1 MLRRAAGGSM
11 QFTSYAFIL
20 LFLPLFVLAYF
31 LLNKISRAFGK
42 WLVILS
48 GLLFYFLAC
57 ADGGD
62 AARNRILSLSVFG
75 ASILVNPV
83 LALLLSKNGKRRKPV
98 LVAAIALNVAALL
111 YFKYRNFAVTSIN
124 SIVDTGLGPR
134 EILLPLAISFF
145 TFQQIMYVVSVYRGD
160 IEKVCVTDYLAYI
173 LYFPKLLMGPLIEPK
188 DFIAQLNDPSLKKFR
203 WDNLASG
210 IKLFSFGLFKKIVL
224 ADTFARAVA
233 WGFAGGDAITA
244 GDAIVVMLCYTFE
257 IYFDFSG
264 YSDMAVGVSRMVN
277 ITLPINFDSPYKAT
291 SIRDFWKRWHI
302 SLTSFLTKYV
312 YIPLGGNKKG
322 KVRTCINIMIVFL
335 VSGLWHGA
343 EWTFVLWGA
352 LHGLL
357 MVLDRVFSKPE
368 YRQRNAGAKWIG
380 TMLAV
385 SLLWL
390 LFRSGT
396 IEQYGALLEKI
407 LCFKKMAV
415 TKELLQQFVLPETPF
430 IFETLGLTGLDS
442 TVRGLSAVIFLIGS
456 ALICL
461 VPENNYRNSGRI
473 GVMNM
478 VLCAAAFTW
487 AFLCLS
493 SESVFVYFNF

>member
-1 MLRRAAGGSM
+1 M

-31 LLNKISRAFGK
+31 LLNKINRVLGK
-42 WLVILS
+42 VLIILS
-48 GLLFYFLAC
+48 GVLFYFFAC

-62 AARNRILSLSVFG
+62 DARNRILSLAVFG
-75 ASILVNPV
+75 TSILLNPV

-98 LVAAIALNVAALL
+98 LVLAIVLNVAALL
-111 YFKYRNFAVTSIN
+111 YFKYRNFAVTSLN
-124 SIVDTGLGPR
+124 SILDTGLRPK

-188 DFIAQLNDPSLKKFR
+188 DFITQLNDPSLKKFR
-203 WDNLASG
+203 WENLASG

-224 ADTFARAVA
+224 ADTLARAVA
-233 WGFAGGDAITA
+233 WGFAAGDAVTA
-244 GDAIVVMLCYTFE
+244 GDTLIVMLCYTFE

-277 ITLPINFDSPYKAT
+277 ITLPINFDSPYKAV

-302 SLTSFLTKYV
+302 SLTSFLTRYV
-312 YIPLGGNKKG
+312 YIPLGGNRKG

-357 MVLDRVFSKPE
+357 MVLDRIFSKPE
-368 YRQRNAGAKWIG
+368 HRQRNTGAKWVG

-385 SLLWL
+385 SFLWL

-396 IEQYGALLEKI
+396 AEQYLATLEKI
-407 LCFKKMAV
+407 FCFKKMAV

-430 IFETLGLTGLDS
+430 LFETLGLTGLDS
-442 TVRGLSAVIFLIGS
+442 TVRGLSAAIFLIGS

-461 VPENNYRNSGRI
+461 VPENNYRNSSRI
-473 GVMNM
+473 GLVSM
-478 VLCAAAFTW
+478 VLCATAFVW